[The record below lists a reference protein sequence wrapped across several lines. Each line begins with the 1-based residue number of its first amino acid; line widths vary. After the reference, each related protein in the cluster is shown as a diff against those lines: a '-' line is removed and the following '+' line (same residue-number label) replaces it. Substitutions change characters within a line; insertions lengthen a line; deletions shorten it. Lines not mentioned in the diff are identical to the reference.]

1 MKASNSRW
9 SDANDVNNLNR
20 LEAAF
25 VDAEHKLHNP
35 RIAALIEQLRDL
47 VSKLQSEDTSE
58 IDLKILSR
66 TFKELRYAFKVFSP
80 YRFDRKVT
88 VFGSARTLPDAPTYQ
103 QAVEFG
109 RKMAELDWLV
119 LTGAASGI
127 MEAGHIGA
135 GREKAM
141 GVNIML
147 PFEQEANP
155 VIAGDPKLVNMKYFF
170 TRKLMFVKECHA
182 FCMLPGGFG
191 TLDEAFEVLT
201 LMQTGKRELAP
212 IVFLDAPGETFWQEW
227 NHFIQNRLLK
237 DKMISEEDLAL
248 YTITESVDDAVA
260 EINQFYRNYHSQ
272 RFVKRDL
279 VLRLR
284 DRPSEELLDALNTEF
299 ADLLSS
305 GSIRLSDALPEEAD
319 EPEAST
325 ISHLPRLVMHFNRRN
340 LGQLRM
346 LIDSLNAGRIVT
358 TEVADS

>member
-1 MKASNSRW
+1 MQTSNSHW
-9 SDANDVNNLNR
+9 SERNKNGNGLNR

-25 VDAEHKLHNP
+25 EEAEEKVHNP
-35 RIAALIEQLRDL
+35 RIALLIDQLREL
-47 VSKLQSEDTSE
+47 VNKLQAEDTSE

-88 VFGSARTLPDAPTYQ
+88 VFGSARTLPEQPAYQ

-109 RKMAELDWLV
+109 RKMAEMDWLV

-170 TRKLMFVKECHA
+170 TRKLMFVKECHG

-212 IVFLDAPGETFWQEW
+212 VVLLDAPGDDFWQEW
-227 NHFIQNRLLK
+227 HQFIQKRLLK
-237 DKMISEEDLAL
+237 DRMISEEDLAL
-248 YTITESVDDAVA
+248 YTITDSVDDAVE
-260 EINQFYRNYHSQ
+260 EITHFYRNFHSQ
-272 RFVKRDL
+272 RFVKRNL
-279 VLRLR
+279 VLRLQEK
-284 DRPSEELLDALNTEF
+284 PSEEFLDSLNTEF
-299 ADLLSS
+299 SDILASGKIELSE
-305 GSIRLSDALPEEAD
+305 ALPEEAD
-319 EPEAST
+319 EPEAKS
-325 ISHLPRLVMHFNRRN
+325 IAHLPRLVMHFNRRN
-340 LGQLRM
+340 LGRLRM
-346 LIDSLNAGRIVT
+346 LIDALNAG
-358 TEVADS
+358 ELAPAKQSA